1 MTNAMTTKTTMTYD
15 YKAAVGQILAELRRD
30 RDRQIIARRFGFGMR
45 RRQTLEKIGSDFEIT
60 SERVRQI
67 EKAAITK
74 MRAGDSAEIATAG
87 ELIQAIATDQGGVL
101 PIADV
106 AEILNAPEIDI

>member
-1 MTNAMTTKTTMTYD
+1 MTNSTTVKSKIAYD
-15 YKAAVGQILAELRRD
+15 YKAAVKHILEELRRD

-45 RRQTLEKIGSDFEIT
+45 RRQTLEKIGGDFEIT
-60 SERVRQI
+60 RERVRQI